1 MYERKIQDMEG
12 EAKKARKE
20 ADTKIQEELQQMR
33 EMIQHQ
39 ERSIEAKSCELDA
52 VKIRDE
58 EIQQKN
64 RAKDDLIEALT
75 SKLETMREEVKI
87 IQEHNQSLLHE
98 LQTMKERISTK
109 DDEISERDLRIKA
122 KDNEISVKC
131 CEIRAKAVEIEA
143 RDDRIKTKEDE
154 IRAKDGEIEAKEVEI
169 RSITEQAKFVEKM
182 KNEKIAQLHEFIG
195 NAEKRG
201 PAGNLN
207 PFDITRALIKR
218 ITDQEI
224 GNGAWG
230 VVSSGTFLGER
241 VAIKQ
246 AHKALL
252 AMTTIDMLKREVR
265 IMSEVHHPNLV
276 KFIGA
281 VFDNAVECGKD
292 MPIIVLELMD
302 MNLREAYRNYTLSN
316 SLISIFSDVAY
327 AIRYLHERSQ
337 PIIHRDLSAPN
348 VLLRKIPDLGYVAK
362 VSDFG
367 SANIVRQAQTA
378 GAGAIIYAAPE
389 MFPSQDI
396 TAPPK
401 VQTIKVDVFSYGILV
416 LEVLVKKIPTERH
429 TLLQQVD
436 REWNGLI
443 VHCTKVSP
451 SDRPTMADIL
461 KQLSQLPHPM
471 EAI

>member
-1 MYERKIQDMEG
+1 
-12 EAKKARKE
+12 
-20 ADTKIQEELQQMR
+20 
-33 EMIQHQ
+33 
-39 ERSIEAKSCELDA
+39 
-52 VKIRDE
+52 
-58 EIQQKN
+58 
-64 RAKDDLIEALT
+64 
-75 SKLETMREEVKI
+75 
-87 IQEHNQSLLHE
+87 
-98 LQTMKERISTK
+98 
-109 DDEISERDLRIKA
+109 
-122 KDNEISVKC
+122 
-131 CEIRAKAVEIEA
+131 VEIEA
-143 RDDRIKTKEDE
+143 RDDRIRAKEDE
-154 IRAKDGEIEAKEVEI
+154 IQAKEDEIEAKQGEI
-169 RSITEQAKFVEKM
+169 RSTTEQTKFIEGM
-182 KNEKIAQLHEFIG
+182 KNEQIARLHEFIV
-195 NAEKRG
+195 N
-201 PAGNLN
+201 AGNLN
-207 PFDITRALIKR
+207 PFDITRAQIKR

-224 GNGAWG
+224 GSGAWG
-230 VVSSGTFLGER
+230 VVSSGTFQGER

-281 VFDNAVECGKD
+281 VFDKAVECGKD

-302 MNLREAYRNYTLSN
+302 TNLREAYRNYALSN
-316 SLISIFSDVAY
+316 FLISIFSDVAY

-348 VLLRKIPDLGYVAK
+348 VLLRKIPGLGYVAK

-378 GAGAIIYAAPE
+378 GAGSIIYAAPE
-389 MFPSQDI
+389 MFPSYDI

-401 VQTIKVDVFSYGILV
+401 EQTTKVDVFSYGILV
-416 LEVLVKKIPTERH
+416 LEVLVRNIPTIGERH

-436 REWNGLI
+436 REWNRLI

-461 KQLSQLPHPM
+461 KQLSHLPHPM